1 MPDFKKAGDLGD
13 FYKEKVN
20 TRKSKPVKK
29 GECMDGEG
37 SKKGTNR
44 FLH

>member
-20 TRKSKPVKK
+20 TRKNRPVK
-29 GECMDGEG
+29 GEECMDGEG

-44 FLH
+44 LLH